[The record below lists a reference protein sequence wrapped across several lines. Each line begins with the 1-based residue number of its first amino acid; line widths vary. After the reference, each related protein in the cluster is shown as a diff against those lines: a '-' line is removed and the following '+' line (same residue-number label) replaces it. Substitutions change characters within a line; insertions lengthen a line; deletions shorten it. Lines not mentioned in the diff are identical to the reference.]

1 MKPTTNPAK
10 IPVMD
15 IKKDCSTNMI
25 EVCLDVNPREESM
38 EISLLL
44 VKTEKRMEFIIPNPA
59 IISTKR
65 EIITAKNSFTAI
77 AEVKELLVSVQ
88 DIVWASICF
97 IYSFA
102 SRGFSS

>member
-1 MKPTTNPAK
+1 MKPTINPTK
-10 IPVMD
+10 IPVID
-15 IKKDCSTNMI
+15 TKKDCITNIM
-25 EVCLDVNPREESM
+25 EVCLDVNPREESI

-88 DIVWASICF
+88 DTVRPSICF
-97 IYSFA
+97 IYLSA
-102 SRGFSS
+102 SRGFSR